1 MSAPGAYHVPPI
13 VVEQHGGLYE
23 VLQGGAHLVEREVR
37 FEARAQMSPQGAPDP
52 ECGLRPVRISP
63 VSVSLFPP
71 LGNPTPQADRG
82 ACGHTIPRWPCTG
95 LLMIGESV
103 AGLSRRLRVSF
114 GEESQALEAKTR
126 PITVRFNQSDNNT
139 PRICGRF
146 GWKAWRQGC
155 SRSAYMDNVVTIS
168 STVG

>member
-23 VLQGGAHLVEREVR
+23 DLQGGAHLVEREVR

-71 LGNPTPQADRG
+71 LLATQPPRPTGVHAATLFHGGPARD
-82 ACGHTIPRWPCTG
+82 
-95 LLMIGESV
+95 
-103 AGLSRRLRVSF
+103 
-114 GEESQALEAKTR
+114 
-126 PITVRFNQSDNNT
+126 
-139 PRICGRF
+139 
-146 GWKAWRQGC
+146 
-155 SRSAYMDNVVTIS
+155 Y
-168 STVG
+168 

>member
-1 MSAPGAYHVPPI
+1 MSAPGAYNVPPI

-114 GEESQALEAKTR
+114 GVESQD
-126 PITVRFNQSDNNT
+126 PPYPPNCVF
-139 PRICGRF
+139 CGKNAEYAIIIYLPLAPSP
-146 GWKAWRQGC
+146 G
-155 SRSAYMDNVVTIS
+155 
-168 STVG
+168 

>member
-114 GEESQALEAKTR
+114 GEESQD
-126 PITVRFNQSDNNT
+126 PPHPQIVYF
-139 PRICGRF
+139 C
-146 GWKAWRQGC
+146 
-155 SRSAYMDNVVTIS
+155 V
-168 STVG
+168 